1 MNLGRQGIVVL
12 LPESAYFGDAVGAP
26 FPTLVQRESSFAFV
40 HFQYQQIGGFTRAY
54 ADIYLVRGRTQVG
67 ELLGPQFHRL
77 TEVQFQRG
85 AFRRLHPHQ
94 DPAQLLV
101 MRRVG
106 YQEILEVQVLLQV
119 EDSAHFFLA
128 DSDGKILGGQM

>member
-12 LPESAYFGDAVGAP
+12 LPESAHFGDAVGAP
-26 FPTLVQRESSFAFV
+26 FSTLVQREGSFSFV
-40 HFQYQQIGGFTRAY
+40 HFQHQQIGGLTRAY
-54 ADIYLVRGRTQVG
+54 ADIYLGRVRTQVG
-67 ELLGPQFHRL
+67 ELLGPQLRRL

-106 YQEILEVQVLLQV
+106 YQELLEVQVLFQV

-128 DSDGKILGGQM
+128 DSDGKILRGQI